1 MIKNKKVL
9 LSDSLQ
15 RAVSFTYLI
24 LSLFS
29 LIKYEDS
36 PSHWGFKGA
45 DDIDK
50 RAHEKYSPKK
60 YDLEQRAL
68 LIVGVSRAK
77 YHQNDL

>member
-1 MIKNKKVL
+1 MIKIKKVL

-15 RAVSFTYLI
+15 RVISFTYLI

-29 LIKYEDS
+29 LIKYKDS

-45 DDIDK
+45 NDIDK

-60 YDLEQRAL
+60 YDLNKGL
-68 LIVGVSRAK
+68 
-77 YHQNDL
+77 Y